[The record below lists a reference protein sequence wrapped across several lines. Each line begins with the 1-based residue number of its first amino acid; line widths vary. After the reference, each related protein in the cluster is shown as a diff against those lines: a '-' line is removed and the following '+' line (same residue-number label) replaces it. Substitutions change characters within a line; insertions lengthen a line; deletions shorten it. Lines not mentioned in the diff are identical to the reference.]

1 MTVILGRWLSRHAL
15 LAAVE
20 DMVPRNDSPPDRR
33 REGTPATSSRA
44 GLSLDSLAPLS
55 RSGAKTPTRWCS
67 SSPRPE
73 RPTVST
79 SYTASPGLD

>member
-1 MTVILGRWLSRHAL
+1 MTVILGRWLGRHAL

-44 GLSLDSLAPLS
+44 GLSLDSLAPLLEE
-55 RSGAKTPTRWCS
+55 RSEDAD
-67 SSPRPE
+67 E
-73 RPTVST
+73 EVLEL
-79 SYTASPGLD
+79 TAA